1 MEREGFTLPQA
12 EPQLATPDRTTVNIN
27 GQDYVVKGEAP
38 EYIQMLA
45 AYVDKRMRQVNQ
57 KFPHYPPVKVAVLT
71 AMNIAEELYKVQ
83 QDYETLVKLIQEEKR
98 G

>member
-1 MEREGFTLPQA
+1 MPQA
-12 EPQLATPDRTTVNIN
+12 ERQTTSPDRTTVNIN

-45 AYVDKRMRQVNQ
+45 AYVDKRMRQVGQ
-57 KFPHYPPVKVAVLT
+57 KFPNYPPVKVAVL
-71 AMNIAEELYKVQ
+71 AALNITDELYKVQ

>member
-1 MEREGFTLPQA
+1 
-12 EPQLATPDRTTVNIN
+12 
-27 GQDYVVKGEAP
+27 
-38 EYIQMLA
+38 
-45 AYVDKRMRQVNQ
+45 MRQVNQ

-71 AMNIAEELYKVQ
+71 AMNIADELYKVQ

>member
-1 MEREGFTLPQA
+1 MPQA
-12 EPQLATPDRTTVNIN
+12 EGELTTPDRTTVNIN

-45 AYVDKRMRQVNQ
+45 AYVDKRMRQVSQ
-57 KFPHYPPVKVAVLT
+57 RFPNYPPVKVAVL
-71 AMNIAEELYKVQ
+71 AALNITDELYKVQ

>member
-1 MEREGFTLPQA
+1 MPQA
-12 EPQLATPDRTTVNIN
+12 AGQVAVPDRTTVNIY

-45 AYVDKRMRQVNQ
+45 AYVDKRMRQVNH
-57 KFPHYPPVKVAVLT
+57 KFPHYPPVKVAVL
-71 AMNIAEELYKVQ
+71 AALNIADELYKVQ
-83 QDYETLVKLIQEEKR
+83 QDYDTLVKLIQEEKR

>member
-1 MEREGFTLPQA
+1 LLQA
-12 EPQLATPDRTTVNIN
+12 EKPLAAPDRTTVNIN
-27 GQDYVVKGEAP
+27 GQEYVVKGEAP

-45 AYVDKRMRQVNQ
+45 SYVDKKMRQVNQ
-57 KFPHYPPVKVAVLT
+57 KFPHYPPVKVAVL
-71 AMNIAEELYKVQ
+71 AALNIADELYKVQ

>member
-1 MEREGFTLPQA
+1 MLQA
-12 EPQLATPDRTTVNIN
+12 EKVNAATGRTTVNIN
-27 GQDYVVKGEAP
+27 GQEYVVKGEEP

-45 AYVDKRMRQVNQ
+45 SYVDKKMRQVSH
-57 KFPHYPPVKVAVLT
+57 KFPHYPPVKVAVL
-71 AMNIAEELYKVQ
+71 AALNIADELYKVQ